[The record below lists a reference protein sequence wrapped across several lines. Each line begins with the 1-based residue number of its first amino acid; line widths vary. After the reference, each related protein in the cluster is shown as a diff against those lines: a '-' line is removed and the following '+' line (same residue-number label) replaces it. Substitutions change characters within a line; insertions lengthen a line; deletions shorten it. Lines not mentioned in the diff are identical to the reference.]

1 MSKTIENL
9 LLGPGYRLQ
18 QLELYNWGGFAG
30 YHSAEVDPQGTAI
43 VGPTGSGKTT
53 LVDALM
59 TLLGTNPK
67 YNLASTGGHESDRD
81 LVSYVR
87 GVAGAGD
94 GSGGQAHIA
103 RPGKTISGICATL
116 TSVDGLVRLAAVF
129 GFDGSSSSASD
140 LHKLWLFATTEEQN
154 LQQWLTLYTEG
165 GQRALRQLEK
175 DSEGFWLYANNKRNY
190 LGRARGF
197 FEVRE
202 NAFNL
207 LNRAAGLKQLN
218 SIDEIFRELVLDD
231 CSQFIR
237 AKEVADSFD
246 DLTEIYQEIGIA
258 RKQIGAL
265 LPVKSL
271 AQEHQK
277 LSEQVQQ
284 QRRLCEDFPLWFAA
298 CSRQRWQL
306 EQERLQQ
313 SVGQATVGLETA
325 NINYGKQ
332 QAINEQLHAE
342 YLQLGG
348 ASVKDL
354 EEKLK
359 DKTTQRQQRE
369 RQARDYQSMAAL
381 LQLADQVERGV
392 LHAGQAKVRQN
403 LSGWQQQATVVRE
416 QAFSIGVSERS
427 VREQLTKAEEEL
439 DEARR
444 YPASN
449 IAPQFRAL
457 RSQLAEALEMDE
469 ELLPFVAELVQVKSE
484 EQAWRGAIERA
495 IGGHRLRL
503 LVPGQHM
510 QQALAWIN
518 GRDNRLHVRL
528 LEVRQVVSAA
538 EFFADGF
545 TRKLDYKAHPYR
557 DMVKHLLARLDR
569 HCVADVDQLRR
580 TEHAMTI
587 QGTLSG
593 RSGFFDKQDQR
604 RLDQDWQT
612 GFDNKDRLRQLE
624 QQIQQ
629 LAQQLH
635 IEEAALR
642 QAKAAAQEEEKRL
655 HLAEKFLQLEFE
667 QLDYPSVQQEL
678 DRLQEQLARIT
689 APDSDLNA
697 AHDSYKQGLQ
707 LLDQLDAQRAGAQ
720 KELAVCQELSRQATE
735 RLEQLAQQLAAVAGA
750 VQDEARFTLLVARL
764 EECPLSRLPQLEQDI
779 SRELEAK
786 RALLTGQRATKE
798 VDLGKAMTRAKA
810 VDHGALSDVGTELGD
825 IPQYLERLSTLTEED
840 LPAKQKRFKSYLNSS
855 SEDGVRQLMS
865 EIEHEVERIHDRL
878 ADVNTTLQ
886 RVDFQPGR
894 YLQIVASNVQHE
906 SLRTFNAARD
916 ALNSARFVE
925 DEGESH
931 YQALQKIV
939 ALLRD
944 AAERQRTQPAKALLD
959 PRFRLEFKVSD
970 ISRATG
976 DVIETRSG
984 SQGGS
989 GGEKEIIASYVLTAS
1004 LSYALCPDGS
1014 RYPLFGTIVLDEA
1027 FSRSSHAV
1035 AGRIIAAL
1043 TEFGLHPL
1051 FVTPNKEMRL
1061 LRNHTRSAIIV
1072 HRRGQESSLTCLSW
1086 EKLDQMAQ
1094 TREQGGSGHE
1104 VTR

>member
-1 MSKTIENL
+1 MNTEYEL
-9 LLGPGYRLQ
+9 LSGPGYRLR
-18 QLELYNWGGFAG
+18 QLELYNWGGFTG
-30 YHSAEVDPQGTAI
+30 YHSAAIDPHGTAI

-94 GSGGQAHIA
+94 GSGGQTHIA

-116 TSVDGLVRLAAVF
+116 AGADGVVRLAAVF

-140 LHKLWLFATTEEQN
+140 LQKLWLFATAGEQS
-154 LQQWLTLYTEG
+154 LEQWLTLYSEG

-175 DSEGFWLYANNKRNY
+175 ESEGFWLYANNKRNY

-231 CSQFIR
+231 CSQFVR

-246 DLTEIYQEIGIA
+246 DLSEIYQEIGIA

-277 LSEQVQQ
+277 LSDSVQQ
-284 QRRLCEDFPLWFAA
+284 QQQLCDDFPPWFAA
-298 CSRQRWQL
+298 RSRRRWEA
-306 EQERLQQ
+306 EQARLL
-313 SVGQATVGLETA
+313 QAEELATAELETA
-325 NINYGKQ
+325 KAKYDKQ
-332 QAINEQLHAE
+332 QGVNEQLHAE

-348 ASVKDL
+348 ASVKEL

-359 DKTTQRQQRE
+359 DKNALRQQRE
-369 RQARDYQSMAAL
+369 RLARDYQGMAAL
-381 LQLADQVERGV
+381 FQLGDQVERGV
-392 LHAGQAKVRQN
+392 LQAGQTHIRQN
-403 LSGWQQQATVVRE
+403 LPDWQQQAADQHE
-416 QAFSIGVSERS
+416 QAFSVGVSERNL
-427 VREQLTKAEEEL
+427 REQWIAIQEEL
-439 DEARR
+439 EEAQRH
-444 YPASN
+444 PASN

-457 RSQLAEALEMDE
+457 RSQLAEALDLDE
-469 ELLPFVAELVQVKSE
+469 ELLPFVAELVQVKPE

-503 LVPGQHM
+503 LVPALHM

-528 LEVRQVVSAA
+528 LEVRQEVAA
-538 EFFADGF
+538 ADFFVDGF
-545 TRKLDYKAHPYR
+545 TRKLDYKQHPYR
-557 DMVKHLLARLDR
+557 EMVKHLLAGVDR
-569 HCVADVDQLRR
+569 HCVADVSQLRR
-580 TEHAMTI
+580 TEHALTI
-587 QGTLSG
+587 EGTWSG

-624 QQIQQ
+624 QQ
-629 LAQQLH
+629 LAGLQEQLH
-635 IEEAALR
+635 SAESALR
-642 QAKAAAQEEEKRL
+642 QAQSAAREEAKRL
-655 HLAEKFLQLEFE
+655 HLAGQFLLLEFE
-667 QLDYPSVQQEL
+667 QLDYLSVQQDM
-678 DRLQEQLARIT
+678 DRLQEQLQRIT

-697 AHDSYKQGLQ
+697 AYQHYKQGQELLQ
-707 LLDQLDAQRAGAQ
+707 QLDAQRATAQQALGA
-720 KELAVCQELSRQATE
+720 CQEQARQAA
-735 RLEQLAQQLAAVAGA
+735 EQFKQLTQQLATAAEPTESAAHFAV
-750 VQDEARFTLLVARL
+750 FVARL
-764 EECPLSRLPQLEQDI
+764 EDSALHRLSQLGQDI
-779 SRELEAK
+779 GNELAVK
-786 RALLTGQRATKE
+786 RTQLFEQRAATAIE
-798 VDLGKAMTRAKA
+798 LGKAMTKAKSA
-810 VDHGALSDVGTELGD
+810 DHGALSEVGTELGD
-825 IPQYLERLSTLTEED
+825 IPQYLQRLTTLTEED
-840 LPAKQKRFKSYLNSS
+840 LPAKQQRFKSYLNSS
-855 SEDGVRQLMS
+855 SEDGVRQFMS
-865 EIEHEVERIHDRL
+865 EIENEVLRIYDRL
-878 ADVNTTLQ
+878 EDVNATLR

-894 YLQIVASNVQHE
+894 YLQIVAGNVQHE

-931 YQALQKIV
+931 YQALQVIV
-939 ALLRD
+939 DLLRD

-1072 HRRGQESSLTCLSW
+1072 HRRGAESSLTCLSW
-1086 EKLDQMAQ
+1086 QKLDQMAQ
-1094 TREQGGSGHE
+1094 SREPGSVGS
-1104 VTR
+1104 